1 MKTELEKMLRIIG
14 MGGPVY
20 PFTPE
25 GVQKAAEDQGME
37 VNEAAAQR
45 VLERAQSRMVEVFN
59 GLWETLRVPPPA
71 EVEEGLR
78 KGHMVKVWFYPKER
92 GPGEVQVGIM
102 DDKAMRVDLLRFPFP
117 EGEVPGEFTIRAW
130 RGYVVLMTLS
140 GLAATKEGAFFQTW
154 RERDVEGAL
163 RDVRALRP
171 LFSAMG
177 LSDIE
182 EGLKALKELPEGEAR
197 MEGPYFLHREGRSMT
212 LRRGS
217 LFGNI
222 ALDKAFYAGEE
233 VRASFPEGAEI
244 ALRGWADA
252 LWLGLSRVRIRL
264 GEEEARFSG
273 AEAPFFWDIFA
284 DNAVARALQ
293 RGLEH
298 ELESPKL
305 PELSPKMREFIRG
318 FVEHDDPFVA
328 LKEGRLSPKADIGP
342 SL

>member
-25 GVQKAAEDQGME
+25 GVRKAAEDQG
-37 VNEAAAQR
+37 VEADEGTAQR
-45 VLERAQSRMVEVFN
+45 VLERARSRMVEVFN
-59 GLWETLRVPPPA
+59 GLWETLQVPPPA
-71 EVEEGLR
+71 EVEEHLR
-78 KGHMVKVWFYPKER
+78 KGSMVKVWFYPKER
-92 GPGEVQVGIM
+92 SPGEVHVGTI
-102 DDKAMRVDLLRFPFP
+102 DDEAMRADLLRFPFP
-117 EGEVPGEFTIRAW
+117 EGEAPGEFTIRAW

-140 GLAATKEGAFFQTW
+140 GLAATKEGAFFQTR
-154 RERDVEGAL
+154 REKDVEEAL

-171 LFSAMG
+171 LFSAMD

-182 EGLKALKELPEGEAR
+182 GALEALRRLPEGEAR
-197 MEGPYFLHREGRSMT
+197 MEGPYFLYRERGSAT

-217 LFGNI
+217 LFGDVDQ
-222 ALDKAFYAGEE
+222 DKAFYAGEE
-233 VRASFPEGAEI
+233 VRIPFPGEVEI

-273 AEAPFFWDIFA
+273 TEAPFFWDIFV
-284 DNAVARALQ
+284 DNTVARALQ

-298 ELESPKL
+298 ELKSPKS
-305 PELSPKMREFIRG
+305 PELSPRMREFIQG
-318 FVEHDDPFVA
+318 FIEHDDPFGA
-328 LKEGRLSPKADIGP
+328 LKEGRLSPKADMDP